1 MQDDD
6 AHFALSDDFDLSR
19 YTDENDLEV
28 GASDLGKA
36 VAAGTLGALEGGT
49 ETIEQTQ
56 GFLGETAR
64 EMGVPETVVKAVNY
78 TPQGLAANYMTF
90 LGEAYS
96 GAKEWVTESLS
107 EDGKK
112 ALSTMPVTETPEGN
126 WKWST
131 DPAVWSMQLAKGI
144 GYMAP
149 TVASAISTGGMSS
162 ANALS
167 SLTSLAV
174 RSGAKP
180 SLAPKIA
187 QMTLGMLKKSPTAAV
202 AVGTDVGAQGLQAK
216 EGILNTSFEQL
227 ANSDAF
233 RTAFLSIDDD
243 PEFLHLSDEEKLQL
257 ARERIADTASRATM
271 TDPLTL
277 GASVAATLVG
287 DVPLA
292 NTLVSGSGKG
302 FVKSTAAGIARE
314 GPTEAAQGAAE
325 QYVANQVS
333 NELGGTERVP
343 MDGVALSAVNEGVLG
358 AATGGMIGA
367 ASMGRGTEPGGPEA
381 AESAT
386 EAPTSG
392 SETPPPAPPEPS
404 LQSRRQS
411 SRQSLREKHVLSDP
425 QDHHLRTLKLAYALD
440 PDKTDALLD
449 RIEQGDEQAE
459 MGIYALAEQA
469 SSAGIDE
476 TGVQQR
482 FDEAVAKRR
491 AVKDKAQSKAERYI
505 QALEQ
510 GRERVMQTLHSPPT
524 YQPYRSPKEPRL
536 QQWAEEEATK
546 AARQFDPALARAELL
561 KREAQAERA
570 LSPEEETSQPL
581 TETKTYQR
589 AKAEQ
594 QKTRVME
601 NTDAI
606 RQSRRGF
613 SSRPHSM
620 KLREEGKIPLRDMAA
635 RMKSA
640 RKRLKQKLATAN
652 PQLAE
657 TLLASLREAPKR
669 LAAFEAEAQKRKAY
683 DDGLP
688 ENQARR
694 AQAEALFEDADVSDV
709 PEFQRNAMMRM
720 IDELRARGEAI
731 IQTLP
736 SDEQIMASDTLDAV
750 STEVQSEFRKMMD
763 EAKTL
768 RTKRLKD
775 FMPTFARKDNVNAAS
790 ISPTET
796 SSKLEDVGEK
806 IGGARK
812 DIWHAYS
819 SSMQGKDNDEIK
831 SLPLSKVWPQPNYP
845 NMLKAGVSPEALSV
859 FRAIRDMVPVKP
871 RTSYK
876 VTRWATNV
884 SMLRDIALAVID
896 STMPTQEAVAE
907 LKASPNRDTLGIAGK
922 AALYDAIGH
931 EHSLSDFEVS
941 SGDYSLFEGKRYS
954 PAKTIWTVARK
965 AKGGIYGHWPRTLA
979 SGDTQA
985 QAIERFK
992 ARFAELRQ
1000 VPSPKKNTSFDIY
1013 TKAGESGFFIGK
1025 KVGRTYVDL
1034 AGPIEKLAEA
1044 RKRLTEDHD
1053 ALSEML
1059 EKAKV
1064 IPPLRRETNQPRVG
1078 EDIRQGGDVTPEDF
1092 ANTFGFRGVEFG
1104 NWVEQS
1110 KRQRMVNDAFDGLMD
1125 LAAVL
1130 GIPPKAISLNGE
1142 LGLAFG
1148 ARGQGGRDPAA
1159 AHYEPGRVVINLT
1172 KKSGSGSLGHEWWH
1186 ALDNYF
1192 GKLDLG
1198 LNRGT
1203 NAAIYLTK
1211 DANHPNAGREVRAEM
1226 RDAFVDLM
1234 KTIDQT
1240 ELRQRSLHLDR
1251 KKANDYWS
1259 TNIEMSARSFEAY
1272 LIAKLADQNA
1282 KNDFLANIV
1291 TEEGWARYATDAQI
1305 AAAYP
1310 YPTEQEGMAIRRA
1323 FDRLFNSIESK
1334 DTGAGRVMLYSR
1346 ESITSG
1352 YRKAK
1357 GLPKRNVELG
1367 VKQWLR
1373 DYKGGAGVNIRVI
1386 QTQKEAETLL
1396 GQSFP
1401 DDTVHAFYHDKSAQV
1416 IVVSDN
1422 IASMTMLRQKLRH
1435 EVLIHHGLKAV
1446 VGDSEYQKIAER
1458 VFAGRNSK
1466 HLKPL
1471 WDTVKKN
1478 YGSLDLLSQ
1487 VEEVLAH
1494 AAELERSTFQQ
1505 WWDRVIEAIA
1515 HALRRVGL
1523 MRPGDM
1529 TKAEMNNIVQTL
1541 VDRVKSVNHWHTKAR
1556 SEEGVVRLPK
1566 SKLSSAKFSRVPDSA
1581 PTVQGKLIQGS
1592 TYKQIRLK
1600 ALAQG
1605 FKLAGRVYRNVAS
1618 GMDINVGRSGIKHTI
1633 KGAMPDLAS
1642 SVPYIDQLIEMAEYL
1657 GGKSE
1662 AKDNKNVRAHHYFGI
1677 KFAVEGRVHDV
1688 ILDVREMPDGK
1699 FYYDHS
1705 FERKGDASDGNSSG
1719 LRLQTQGP
1727 IVPRE
1732 GAEAD
1737 DKSIAINK
1745 GGEQDFKLSKT
1756 VKSFDEVVKS
1766 VGEGQTIHERF
1777 KVLLSKMGLATKSVA
1792 GGRVGLGAL
1801 TLRQLADISKNTLP
1815 MVETYVDIVH
1825 RMLTRRNQMAFE
1837 SAEIA
1842 QNIRKWAA
1850 KNSATADKMFSIA
1863 HDATVAGVD
1872 PDTEFVPAE
1881 AAIKRR
1887 IEYLEN
1893 VNKGSGK
1900 SKAQTDEMRQLR
1912 NDLKDEPRRQRRHA
1926 HLKLQFNRLPEE
1938 AKTHYRAMRD
1948 NYAARHQD
1956 YRRLLEQ
1963 QILNAEIDGRIKKKQ
1978 IAELRTVFD
1987 LQEVNAP
1994 YFPLTRFGDYWL
2006 SSVDQNG
2013 EKRYMMFDTEGEQLA
2028 TANKL
2033 REKGYDVSTGYKMD
2047 NLNAM
2052 NGASLSYVAELIK
2065 KVEDTSLNDTKKDEI
2080 KDTIYQLYL
2089 QALPSRSMR
2098 KQFMHR
2104 KKVKGWSND
2113 ALRSMASNM
2122 MKGAYQ
2128 LARMEYSDELTNL
2141 TNEASK
2147 TSQQNNSNQ
2156 AGRYAEELLKRHEWV
2171 MNPKH
2176 SKAAQTITSIGFV
2189 WMLGVSPA
2197 AALINTT
2204 QNFIVALPMLASR
2217 YGVGKASSALANTT
2231 KEFISAKGGIK
2242 ATLRNYEEKD
2252 AYQQWHDM
2260 GLLDAT
2266 NAHDL
2271 AGMAEA
2277 ENWQYNEK
2285 YDKAMGMVSALF
2297 HKAEVFNRE
2306 TTALATYRL
2315 AREKGTN
2322 HTRAVKLA
2330 ADTTWDAHFD
2340 YTNANRAR
2348 YMQSPTMK
2356 VITQFKQYS
2365 QNMTYYLLRNF
2376 YLGFKGASAEEKR
2389 VARKQLI
2396 GTLGITAILGGV
2408 SALPLGMI
2416 YSMANALN
2424 AVFGDEDEPW
2434 DAEIEFKRYLSDA
2447 VGEDFADLVI
2457 YGAGGAGVSPRI
2469 SLDGLWIRDPYRD
2482 LQGEDLW
2489 SHYAQQVAGPVLGGV
2504 VLGAIRGTED
2514 IAKGQYWR
2522 GIERIVPKFVRDPMK
2537 AYRYSE
2543 EGALNYKGKPYKE
2556 ADNFSGYQLL
2566 AQTLG
2571 FSDHELMS
2579 FYEQKRAISKR
2590 QRMVLDRRRNLL
2602 MAYRIAIHYGD
2613 SALVTEARQA
2623 IVKFNRVNLNEVIE
2637 AKELRKR

>member
-6 AHFALSDDFDLSR
+6 AHFTLSDDFDLSR
-19 YTDENDLEV
+19 YREEENVEV

-64 EMGVPETVVKAVNY
+64 ELGVPESVVEAANY
-78 TPQGLAANYMTF
+78 TPQGLAANYISF
-90 LGEAYS
+90 LGDAYK
-96 GAKEWVTESLS
+96 GAKDWVTESLS
-107 EDGKK
+107 DDGKK
-112 ALSTMPVTETPEGN
+112 ALSTMPVTETPEGD

-131 DPAVWSMQLAKGI
+131 DPAVWSMQLARGI

-187 QMTLGMLKKSPTAAV
+187 QMTLGMLKKLPTTAV

-216 EGILNTSFEQL
+216 EGILNTNFEQL

-243 PEFLHLSDEEKLQL
+243 PAFLHLSDEEKLEL

-271 TDPLTL
+271 TDPITL

-292 NTLVSGSGKG
+292 NTLVSGTGKG
-302 FVKSTAAGIARE
+302 FVKSTAAGVARE
-314 GPTEAAQGAAE
+314 GPTEALQGAAE
-325 QYVANQVS
+325 QYVANTVS
-333 NELGGTERVP
+333 NEYGGTERDP
-343 MDGVALSAVNEGVLG
+343 MEGVALSAVNEGMLG
-358 AATGGMIGA
+358 GATGGMMGA
-367 ASMGRGTEPGGPEA
+367 VSMGRGAEPDVPEVTESPL
-381 AESAT
+381 
-386 EAPTSG
+386 EAPTS
-392 SETPPPAPPEPS
+392 SPETPPPTPQEPS
-404 LQSRRQS
+404 LQSRLQN

-425 QDHHLRTLKLAYALD
+425 HDHHLRTLKLAYALD

-459 MGIYALAEQA
+459 MGIYTLAEEA

-505 QALEQ
+505 HALEQ
-510 GRERVMQTLHSPPT
+510 GRERVMQTQHSPPT
-524 YQPYRSPKEPRL
+524 YKPYHPPEDPRL
-536 QQWAEEEATK
+536 QQWAEEEAMKST
-546 AARQFDPALARAELL
+546 RQFDPALARAELL
-561 KREAQAERA
+561 KRESQAERA
-570 LSPEEETSQPL
+570 VNSNDQTLQPT

-594 QKTRVME
+594 QKKRVRE
-601 NTDAI
+601 NVEAS
-606 RQSRRGF
+606 RQSRGEF
-613 SSRPHSM
+613 SSRPYSM
-620 KLREEGKIPLRDMAA
+620 KLREEGKTPLRDIAK
-635 RMKSA
+635 RIKSA
-640 RKRLKQKLATAN
+640 RKRLKHNLATAN

-657 TLLASLREAPKR
+657 ALLATLREAPKR
-669 LAAFEAEAQKRKAY
+669 LMAFEIEAHKRKAY
-683 DDGLP
+683 EDGLP

-694 AQAEALFEDADVSDV
+694 AQAEALFEDTEAADA
-709 PEFQRNAMMRM
+709 PEFQRNAMMQV
-720 IDELRARGEAI
+720 IDELRARGKAI

-736 SDEQIMASDTLDAV
+736 VNEHASASDTLDEV
-750 STEVQSEFRKMMD
+750 SKEVQSEFRKMMA
-763 EAKTL
+763 EAKTQ
-768 RTKRLKD
+768 RTKRFKD
-775 FMPTFARKDNVNAAS
+775 FTPSLTQRDNVNTAS
-790 ISPTET
+790 NSSTET
-796 SSKLEDVGEK
+796 NSRLEDVGEK

-812 DIWHAYS
+812 DVWQAYS

-831 SLPLSKVWPQPNYP
+831 SLPMSKVWPQPNYQ
-845 NMLKAGVSPEALSV
+845 NMVKAGVSLEALSL
-859 FRAIRDMVPVKP
+859 FRAIREMVPAKP

-876 VTRWATNV
+876 VTRWATNI
-884 SMLRDIALAVID
+884 SILREIALAVID
-896 STMPTQEAVAE
+896 GTLPTQEAVAE
-907 LKASPNRDTLGIAGK
+907 LKASPNRDALGIAGK

-941 SGDYSLFEGKRYS
+941 SGDYSLFEGKHYS

-985 QAIERFK
+985 EAIERFK
-992 ARFAELRQ
+992 GRFAELRKA
-1000 VPSPKKNTSFDIY
+1000 PSPKKSTSFDIY
-1013 TKAGESGFFIGK
+1013 TKAGNSGFFIGK

-1034 AGPIEKLAEA
+1034 AGPIDKLAEA

-1053 ALSEML
+1053 ALAEKL

-1064 IPPLRRETNQPRVG
+1064 IPPLRRDTNQPRLG

-1148 ARGQGGRDPAA
+1148 ARGQGGRDPAV

-1172 KKSGSGSLGHEWWH
+1172 KKSGAGSLGHEWWH

-1211 DANHPNAGREVRAEM
+1211 DASHPNAGREVRAEM
-1226 RDAFVDLM
+1226 REAFVGLM

-1259 TNIEMSARSFEAY
+1259 TNIEMSARSFESY

-1291 TEEGWARYATDAQI
+1291 TEEGWARHATDAQT

-1323 FDRLFNSIESK
+1323 FDRLFNSMESK
-1334 DTGAGRVMLYSR
+1334 DTGDGRVMLYSR
-1346 ESITSG
+1346 ESITPG
-1352 YRKAK
+1352 YRQVK

-1401 DDTVHAFYHDKSAQV
+1401 DETVHAFYHDKSAQV
-1416 IVVSDN
+1416 MVVSDN

-1458 VFAGRNSK
+1458 VFTGRNSK

-1478 YGSLDLLSQ
+1478 YGSLDPLSQ

-1541 VDRVKSVNHWHTKAR
+1541 IDRVKSVNHWHPN
-1556 SEEGVVRLPK
+1556 EGE
-1566 SKLSSAKFSRVPDSA
+1566 
-1581 PTVQGKLIQGS
+1581 
-1592 TYKQIRLK
+1592 
-1600 ALAQG
+1600 
-1605 FKLAGRVYRNVAS
+1605 S
-1618 GMDINVGRSGIKHTI
+1618 GGT
-1633 KGAMPDLAS
+1633 
-1642 SVPYIDQLIEMAEYL
+1642 
-1657 GGKSE
+1657 
-1662 AKDNKNVRAHHYFGI
+1662 
-1677 KFAVEGRVHDV
+1677 
-1688 ILDVREMPDGK
+1688 
-1699 FYYDHS
+1699 
-1705 FERKGDASDGNSSG
+1705 
-1719 LRLQTQGP
+1719 T
-1727 IVPRE
+1727 
-1732 GAEAD
+1732 
-1737 DKSIAINK
+1737 
-1745 GGEQDFKLSKT
+1745 KLSKSQLSKARFSKEQHRE
-1756 VKSFDEVVKS
+1756 VDLRFSKASKEDFDDIISRIASQK
-1766 VGEGQTIHERF
+1766 TPAERF
-1777 KVLLSKMGLATKSVA
+1777 SSLFKAMGSAAKGLA
-1792 GGRVGLGAL
+1792 GGKVGLGAV
-1801 TLRQLADISKNTLP
+1801 TLRQLADLSKETLP
-1815 MVETYVDIVH
+1815 MVKTYVDTVH

-1837 SAEIA
+1837 AAEIA
-1842 QNIRKWAA
+1842 QDIRKWSA
-1850 KNSATADKMFSIA
+1850 KNSAVADQMFSIA

-1872 PDTEFVPAE
+1872 PDVAFVPAE

-1900 SKAQTDEMRQLR
+1900 SKAQTDEIRQLR

-1926 HLKLQFNRLPEE
+1926 QLQLQFERLPEE
-1938 AKTHYRAMRD
+1938 AKAHYRSMRD

-1963 QILNAEIDGRIKKKQ
+1963 QILNAEIDGHIKKKQ

-2006 SSVDQNG
+2006 ASVDQHG
-2013 EKRYMMFDTEGEQLA
+2013 EKRYMMFDTEGEQQA
-2028 TANKL
+2028 TAKGL
-2033 REKGYDVSTGYKMD
+2033 RDKGYGVNTGYKMD
-2047 NLNAM
+2047 NVNAM
-2052 NGASLSYVAELIK
+2052 NGASLSYVTELIK
-2065 KVEDTSLNDTKKDEI
+2065 KVEDTSLNDSKKDEI

-2113 ALRSMASNM
+2113 ALRSLASNM

-2128 LARMEYSDELTNL
+2128 LARMEFSDELTNL
-2141 TNEASK
+2141 AKEASE
-2147 TSQQNNSNQ
+2147 TSQKNNSNQ

-2171 MNPKH
+2171 MNPTH
-2176 SKAAQTITSIGFV
+2176 SKAAQTITSVGFV

-2204 QNFIVALPMLASR
+2204 QNFVVALPILASR
-2217 YGVGKASSALANTT
+2217 YGAGKAASALANTT
-2231 KEFISAKGGIK
+2231 KEFIAAKGSIK
-2242 ATLRNYEEKD
+2242 AKLRNYEEKD

-2306 TTALATYRL
+2306 TTAMATYRL

-2376 YLGFKGASAEEKR
+2376 YLGFKGVTAEEKQ

-2396 GTLGITAILGGV
+2396 GTLGTTAMLGGV
-2408 SALPLGMI
+2408 SALPLGLV
-2416 YSMANALN
+2416 YTMANALN

-2434 DAEIEFKRYLSDA
+2434 DAEIELKAYLADA
-2447 VGEDFADLVI
+2447 VGEEFADLVI

-2482 LQGEDLW
+2482 LQGQDLW

-2504 VLGAIRGTED
+2504 ILGGIRGSED

-2522 GIERIVPKFVRDPMK
+2522 GIERMVPKFVRDPLK

-2543 EGALNYKGKPYKE
+2543 EGALSNKGKTYKE
-2556 ADNFSGYQLL
+2556 ADDFSVHQLL
-2566 AQTLG
+2566 AQSMG
-2571 FSDHELMS
+2571 FSDHELMKL
-2579 FYEQKRAISKR
+2579 YESRSAAENQRQTILKRRRELITAYWVAVR
-2590 QRMVLDRRRNLL
+2590 QRDHVLLATIRMKMSR
-2602 MAYRIAIHYGD
+2602 
-2613 SALVTEARQA
+2613 
-2623 IVKFNRVNLNEVIE
+2623 FNRLNRRQSIKIKIVGN
-2637 AKELRKR
+2637 